1 MSVAVGK
8 LKVMAPEPRAKL
20 LERGIRNSDQLLEA
34 ARTPDERKVLAEQ
47 TGIAPE
53 AILELANRAD
63 LARIRGVGQV
73 YANLLEEAGVDTV
86 KELAVRVP
94 ANLYAKLLEV
104 NAEKKLAGRAPTLP
118 EVKKWVT
125 QAKRLRKLLEY

>member
-1 MSVAVGK
+1 MPVAVGK
-8 LKVMAPEPRAKL
+8 LKVTAPESRAKL
-20 LERGIRNSDQLLEA
+20 LQRGIRNSDQLLEA
-34 ARTPDERKVLAEQ
+34 ARTPEERTALAEQ
-47 TGIAPE
+47 TGITPE

-63 LARIRGVGQV
+63 LARIRGIGQV

-94 ANLYAKLLEV
+94 ANLHATLAAV
-104 NAEKKLAGRAPTLP
+104 NVEKKLTGRAPTLP
-118 EVKKWVT
+118 DVKKWVT

>member
-8 LKVMAPEPRAKL
+8 LKVMASEPRAKL
-20 LERGIRNSDQLLEA
+20 LQRGIRNSDQLLEA
-34 ARTPDERKVLAEQ
+34 ARTPDGRKVLAEQ
-47 TGIAPE
+47 TGITPE

-63 LARIRGVGQV
+63 LARIRGIGQI
-73 YANLLEEAGVDTV
+73 YADLLEQAGVDTV
-86 KELAVRVP
+86 KELAARVP
-94 ANLYAKLLEV
+94 ANLHATLAAV

-118 EVKKWVT
+118 DVKKWVT